1 MRHLVANLCFNAN
14 FVYPAVG
21 PEVIRSSEAEDI
33 LGLSS
38 EIIHK
43 ARARRGLSMED
54 ENETQT
60 RLQ

>member
-1 MRHLVANLCFNAN
+1 MLTF
-14 FVYPAVG
+14 YPIAVG

-43 ARARRGLSMED
+43 ARARRGLSIED

>member
-1 MRHLVANLCFNAN
+1 MPNYFILYV
-14 FVYPAVG
+14 AVG

-43 ARARRGLSMED
+43 ARARRGLSIED